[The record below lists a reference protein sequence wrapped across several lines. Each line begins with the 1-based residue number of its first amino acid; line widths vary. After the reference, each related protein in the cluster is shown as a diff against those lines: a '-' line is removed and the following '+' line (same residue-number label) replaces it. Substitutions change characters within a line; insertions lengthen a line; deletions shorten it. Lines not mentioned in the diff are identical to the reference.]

1 MTLQD
6 LSPFTKRG
14 YMKRGVLRFIQAF
27 ALGALFTSAI
37 IGMTGGCS

>member
-14 YMKRGVLRFIQAF
+14 NMKRGVVRAIQF
-27 ALGALFTSAI
+27 LALGWLLSLAVFTL
-37 IGMTGGCS
+37 TGGCS